1 MATRLT
7 PADILQQQLDRLGV
21 ARPGD
26 VGWVHAANN
35 RAKLEAALVDPG
47 VHYVEG
53 DISLGDNGQVIMAH
67 PPATTSDLLFIDWL
81 HATVAAGKGAKLDFK
96 TPAVVESCLLEAKRH
111 ALERIPLIAN
121 ADLLVGPG
129 GKPVSFD
136 SATFLAQCKKHL
148 PQAILSP
155 GWKVG
160 DGGTSYSREM
170 LTEMRELLRSVRS
183 PVTLCFHAWFL
194 FTSWPDV
201 KWLLDQTPY
210 TITVWGKIESPELL
224 DWLRKYTNPVR
235 YFYDVQ
241 DADGNQIFVLG
252 GKTLLQQVIQLL
264 I

>member
-7 PADILQQQLDRLGV
+7 PADIVQQQLDRLGV

-35 RAKLEAALVDPG
+35 RAKLEAALADPS

-53 DISLGDNGQVIMAH
+53 DISLGENGQVIMAH

-96 TPAVVESCLLEAKRH
+96 TPSIVESCLIEAKRH
-111 ALERIPLIAN
+111 ALGRIPLIVN

-129 GKPVSFD
+129 GKPVIFD
-136 SATFLAQCKKHL
+136 PAEFLALHKKHL

-155 GWKVG
+155 GWTV
-160 DGGTSYSREM
+160 DGNGTSYSREM
-170 LTEMRELLRSVRS
+170 LMEMQALLRPVRS

-210 TITVWGKIESPELL
+210 TITVWGKVDSPELL
-224 DWLRKYTNPVR
+224 NWLRKYTNPIR
-235 YFYDVQ
+235 CFYDVQ
-241 DADGNQIFVLG
+241 SADGE
-252 GKTLLQQVIQLL
+252 QLSVSSKQ
-264 I
+264 